1 MVPIVGDINE
11 EIPYELRDTG
21 TIYIQKDDLNDYT
34 WTMFIWV
41 PPDEETGEDGYWIDL
56 GSTNPDIA
64 QCWTKEEASIEE
76 LSRALHL
83 EDKVDRSEFE
93 NYTEEEILTIINEAK
108 ANTIDV
114 YDE

>member
-11 EIPYELRDTG
+11 EVSYNERNSGI
-21 TIYIQKDDLNDYT
+21 IYLQKDDLYDST
-34 WTMFIWV
+34 WTMYIWV

-64 QCWTKEEASIEE
+64 QCWTKDDESMEE
-76 LSRALHL
+76 LRRALHL
-83 EDKVDRSEFE
+83 DDKLDRSDLESC
-93 NYTEEEILTIINEAK
+93 TEEEIITAINEAK
-108 ANTIDV
+108 ANTINV